1 MISSWCI
8 YRARRMDVRMHCQDA
23 RIMIKEKMT
32 TNNLWYCHPSS
43 LVKYLPAL
51 REVKKQTQIIWK
63 NGRATRMELIHGI
76 FKPSRIWLKRING
89 KTKKAKKGSE
99 DGQIPTN

>member
-1 MISSWCI
+1 MISSLCI
-8 YRARRMDVRMHCQDA
+8 YRARRMDAQMCCQDA

-51 REVKKQTQIIWK
+51 REVKKQTQTIWK
-63 NGRATRMELIHGI
+63 NGHATRMELIHGT
-76 FKPSRIWLKRING
+76 FKPSRIWLKGIKR
-89 KTKKAKKGSE
+89 KTKRARKGSE